1 MGRDDAIPGGALF
14 SRTRASVRPALGPS
28 TYSYKRAGSR
38 ANPLFLV
45 ADGSAIE
52 KGKGMANEREG
63 ARKLLDLR
71 AALVRRRLE
80 IALAMDM
87 RELGDLNHLV
97 LVDQAITAVDRIREE
112 P

>member
-1 MGRDDAIPGGALF
+1 
-14 SRTRASVRPALGPS
+14 
-28 TYSYKRAGSR
+28 
-38 ANPLFLV
+38 
-45 ADGSAIE
+45 
-52 KGKGMANEREG
+52 MANEREG

-80 IALAMDM
+80 IALAMGM